1 MKLLISI
8 SSWIDRVNEAIGRWV
23 RWLTLGMVIIG
34 SANAVFRYL
43 GRFTGFDLS
52 SNAYLE
58 SQWYMFSLVFL
69 LAASYTL
76 MHNGHVRVDVL
87 FGKLSRKGKAWI
99 NLAGGILF
107 LIPFCILII
116 WVSIP
121 WVMNSVDVMEMSPD
135 PGGLPRYPLKAAIP
149 LTFVL
154 LLLQGISETIKAA
167 AELVSP
173 AGPDTGHPTPDT
185 GHRTPD
191 TGHRTPDTGH

>member
-1 MKLLISI
+1 MKILLAV
-8 SSWIDRVNEAIGRWV
+8 SSVIDRVNDTIGRWV
-23 RWLTLGMVIIG
+23 RWLVFAMVIIG

-43 GRFTGFDLS
+43 GRFLGFDLS

-58 SQWYMFSLVFL
+58 TQWYLFSLVFL

-76 MHNGHVRVDVL
+76 RHDQHVRVDVL
-87 FGKLSRKGKAWI
+87 YGRLSQKGKAWI

-107 LIPFCILII
+107 LIPFCILVI
-116 WVSIP
+116 WVSSP
-121 WVMNSVDVMEMSPD
+121 WVMNSWDVLEMSPD

-167 AELVSP
+167 AVLKSK
-173 AGPDTGHPTPDT
+173 
-185 GHRTPD
+185 HRTPD
-191 TGHRTPDTGH
+191 TNHGR